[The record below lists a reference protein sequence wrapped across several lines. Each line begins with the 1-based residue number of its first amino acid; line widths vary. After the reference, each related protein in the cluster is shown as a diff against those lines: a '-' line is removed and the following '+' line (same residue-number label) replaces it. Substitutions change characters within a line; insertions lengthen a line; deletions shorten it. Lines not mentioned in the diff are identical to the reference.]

1 MRLVIKNRNGVL
13 LKEFDTDVNDS
24 TELEEFFLD
33 YSKTEIIS
41 MKLTF
46 VNVTVNST
54 TRVLLEGDIEHIKTQ
69 ELIFDTE

>member
-54 TRVLLEGDIEHIKTQ
+54 TRVLLEGDIEHIKTL